1 MATKDKDIIKIN
13 LPVEGMTCA
22 ACVGHVENALKG
34 VPGVVDASVNLGTEK
49 ASVEFDPA
57 QVRFQVIEE
66 AVSGAGYKLGTQS
79 ASLNIGGMTC
89 SACVSHIENALR
101 EVPGVAEANVNL
113 GVERATVEFIPGM
126 VELSDLQAA
135 VEGAGYRVEGF
146 NDSGDQERE
155 LERLSKVKEI
165 RELRNRL
172 MFAGAGAILLFLGT
186 FDVFPWVSNLM
197 GRNYYPFLLWALATP
212 VQFWAGSNFYTSGLG
227 ALRHGTSNMHTL
239 IALGTTVAYAYSV
252 TVVLLDAFSPGVLA
266 DNGIEAKV
274 YFDTAAIIVALILLG
289 RFLEAG
295 ARGRTS
301 EAIRR
306 LIGLRPTSARVLRDG
321 NEIDIPVDQVIIGDT
336 VMVRPGEKIPVDGLV
351 TDGYSAVDE
360 SMLTGES
367 MPVEK
372 VPGDKIF
379 GATINSN
386 GALYFEATQVGGET
400 VLAQII
406 GLVEEA
412 QGSKAPIQR
421 LADQVAS
428 YFVPAVIIASLAAF
442 AFWML
447 LGPAP
452 VLTFST
458 LVLVSVLIIAC
469 PCALGLATPTA
480 IIVGTGKGAELGVLI
495 KQAEALEIAHK
506 VDTVVLDKTGTLTTG
521 KPVVTDLIVSD
532 ESGSSEQDL
541 LFLAASAERGSEH
554 PLGEAIVMEAQARG
568 LTLEPVSAFEAIP
581 GRGISAQVDGRSVR
595 FGNLALMEDSGVLV
609 NGLSEQ
615 ASALAAQGKT
625 PMFLASDGRAVGL
638 IAVADTVKPE
648 ASEGLARLRRMGLEV
663 VMLTGDNVQTADAI
677 AGQLGVERVEAEVLP
692 QDKAAVIKRLQ
703 AEGRV
708 VAMVGD
714 GINDAPALVQA
725 DVGLA
730 MASGTD
736 VAMESADITLMRS
749 DVNGVATAL
758 ELSRQT
764 IRTIKQNLFW
774 AFFYNV
780 MLIPVAAGV
789 LYPVFQGL
797 GGVPGGLEFFFGE
810 QGFLNPALA
819 ALAMAFSSVTVVANS
834 LRLRRA
840 KV

>member
-113 GVERATVEFIPGM
+113 GVERATVEFIPGI

-155 LERLSKVKEI
+155 LERLSKMKEI

-227 ALRHGTSNMHTL
+227 ALKHGTSNMHTL

-532 ESGSSEQDL
+532 ESGSLEQDL

-663 VMLTGDNVQTADAI
+663 VMLTGDNVQTAHAI

-714 GINDAPALVQA
+714 GINDAPAMVQA

>member
-1 MATKDKDIIKIN
+1 MATKDKDIIKIS

-34 VPGVVDASVNLGTEK
+34 VPGVVEASVNLGTEK

-57 QVRFQVIEE
+57 EVRFQVLGD
-66 AVSGAGYKLGTQS
+66 AVSGAGYKLGTKS
-79 ASLNIGGMTC
+79 ASLIIGGMTC

-101 EVPGVAEANVNL
+101 DVPGVAEANVNL
-113 GVERATVEFIPGM
+113 GVERASVEFVPGM

-165 RELRNRL
+165 RDLRNRL
-172 MFAGAGAILLFLGT
+172 LFAGTGAILLLLGT

-197 GRNYYPFLLWALATP
+197 GRSYYPFLLWALATP
-212 VQFWAGSNFYTSGLG
+212 VQFWAGSTFYTSGLG
-227 ALRHGTSNMHTL
+227 ALRHRTSNMHTL
-239 IALGTTVAYAYSV
+239 IALGTTVAYGYSAA
-252 TVVLLDAFSPGVLA
+252 VVLLHAFSPEVLA

-306 LIGLRPTSARVLRDG
+306 LIGLRPTSARVVRDG
-321 NEIDIPVDQVIIGDT
+321 NEIDIPVDQVVIGDT
-336 VMVRPGEKIPVDGLV
+336 VLVRPGEKIPVDGLV

-372 VPGDKIF
+372 VPGEKVF

-386 GALYFEATQVGGET
+386 GALYFEATRVGGET

-406 GLVEEA
+406 SLVEEA

-421 LADQVAS
+421 VADQVAS

-447 LGPAP
+447 LGPSP

-480 IIVGTGKGAELGVLI
+480 IIVGTGRGAEQGVLI

-506 VDTVVLDKTGTLTTG
+506 VDTVVLDKTGTLTSG
-521 KPVVTDLIVSD
+521 KPVVTDLIASD
-532 ESGSSEQDL
+532 GSRSSEQDL

-568 LTLEPVSAFEAIP
+568 LRLESVTAFEAIP
-581 GRGISAQVDGRSVR
+581 GRGISAQVNGRAVR
-595 FGNLALMEDSGVLV
+595 FGNLALMEDSGVPV
-609 NGLSEQ
+609 NGLAEQ

-625 PMFLASDGRAVGL
+625 PMFLATDGQAVGL

-648 ASEGLARLRRMGLEV
+648 AFEGLAQLRRMGLEV
-663 VMLTGDNVQTADAI
+663 VMLTGDNVWTAHAI
-677 AGQLGVERVEAEVLP
+677 AGQLGVELVEAEVLP

-730 MASGTD
+730 MGSGTD
-736 VAMESADITLMRS
+736 VAMESADITLVRS

-758 ELSRQT
+758 DLSRQT

-789 LYPVFQGL
+789 LYPVFQGV

-819 ALAMAFSSVTVVANS
+819 ALAMAFSSVAVVTNS

>member
-34 VPGVVDASVNLGTEK
+34 VPGVVEASVNLGTEK

-57 QVRFQVIEE
+57 EVRFQVLGD

-101 EVPGVAEANVNL
+101 DVPGVAEANVNL
-113 GVERATVEFIPGM
+113 GVERASVEFVPGM

-172 MFAGAGAILLFLGT
+172 LFAGTGAILLFLGT

-197 GRNYYPFLLWALATP
+197 GRSYYPFLLWALATP
-212 VQFWAGSNFYTSGLG
+212 VQFWAGSTFYTSGLG
-227 ALRHGTSNMHTL
+227 ALRHRTSNMHTL
-239 IALGTTVAYAYSV
+239 IALGTTVAYGYSAA
-252 TVVLLDAFSPGVLA
+252 VVLLDAFSPEVLA

-306 LIGLRPTSARVLRDG
+306 LIGLRPTSARVVRDG
-321 NEIDIPVDQVIIGDT
+321 NEIDIPVDQVVIGDT
-336 VMVRPGEKIPVDGLV
+336 VLVRPGEKIPVDGLV

-372 VPGDKIF
+372 VPGEKVF

-406 GLVEEA
+406 SLVEEA

-480 IIVGTGKGAELGVLI
+480 IIVGTGKGAEHGVLI
-495 KQAEALEIAHK
+495 KQAVALEIAHK

-521 KPVVTDLIVSD
+521 KPVVTDLIASD
-532 ESGSSEQDL
+532 GSRSSEQDL

-568 LTLEPVSAFEAIP
+568 LRLESVTAFEAIP
-581 GRGISAQVDGRSVR
+581 GRGISAQVNGRAVK
-595 FGNLALMEDSGVLV
+595 FGNLALMEDSGVPV
-609 NGLSEQ
+609 NGLAEQ

-625 PMFLASDGRAVGL
+625 PMFLATDGQAVGL

-648 ASEGLARLRRMGLEV
+648 AFEGLARLRRMGLEV
-663 VMLTGDNVQTADAI
+663 VMLTGDNVWTAHAI
-677 AGQLGVERVEAEVLP
+677 AGQLGVELVEAEVLP

-730 MASGTD
+730 MGSGTD
-736 VAMESADITLMRS
+736 VAMESADITLVRS

-758 ELSRQT
+758 DLSRQT